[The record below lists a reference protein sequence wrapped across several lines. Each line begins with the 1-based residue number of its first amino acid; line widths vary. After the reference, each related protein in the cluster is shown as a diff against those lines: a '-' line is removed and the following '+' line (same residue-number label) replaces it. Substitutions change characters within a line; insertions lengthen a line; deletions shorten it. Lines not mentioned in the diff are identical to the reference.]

1 MSNQR
6 NSIKTTCV
14 LILASLACLLASCG
28 KGEEY
33 SPPRPR
39 TTMIT
44 ERLHIAPCQESD
56 IDDYYN
62 HIYGSAEVAKTFLVP
77 TGKPMKRSQVI
88 RYVLRKVNRW
98 EQGEHFSAFTVRD
111 KATNKFLGTMGLGS
125 TDEKNSAWI
134 SYAIRQE
141 EWNKRYGSE
150 AVKALMEYARRLYQA
165 GYKLDYGQPFERVI
179 TVVRKD
185 NKPSVKI
192 LKKVGFKVYKA
203 YDEFYDQNIFDH
215 YEYDMSQTGQ

>member
-1 MSNQR
+1 
-6 NSIKTTCV
+6 
-14 LILASLACLLASCG
+14 
-28 KGEEY
+28 
-33 SPPRPR
+33 
-39 TTMIT
+39 MIT
-44 ERLHIAPCQESD
+44 ERLHIAPCQKSD

-77 TGKPMKRSQVI
+77 TEPQKRSQVTHD
-88 RYVLRKVNRW
+88 VLKKVNRW
-98 EQGEHFSAFTVRD
+98 EQGEHFSDFTVRD
-111 KATNKFLGTMGLGS
+111 KATNKFLGTIGLGS

-203 YDEFYDQNIFDH
+203 YDEFYDPNIFDH